1 MKLRQ
6 LAGQYIPKALRRYVF
21 PPWAIAQSQPDEP
34 RPLKSV
40 QLYAVVAAWME
51 ADIIEAT
58 ISNAFVQG
66 ADRVFLI
73 DNDSPDDTVQ
83 RAQKAGAELSLTYKT
98 STYDEDYRINIMNEF
113 VRHTSMSSN
122 AEHLWW
128 LWLDADEFPRPQSGG
143 TIRNMLASLDRRF
156 RVVGARFLNHY
167 PSPRKVAYMQ
177 GQHPID
183 YQPLCEELKSS
194 MCLEG
199 HRKHPLIRWD
209 SEGPEII
216 STKGFHVASCSARPL
231 FEPVE
236 PLIIHHFPYRNEEA
250 TRQRMHQLWSPLS
263 AGCSRAKHGDLAVT
277 HMKTRLDSLDAVYAG
292 DWESVKSLY
301 AEEPRQ
307 GVSVSDWR
315 EVDPLISADIPRWYS
330 PRH

>member
-6 LAGQYIPKALRRYVF
+6 LARQYVPKSVRRYVF
-21 PPWAIAQSQPDEP
+21 RPWAIARPQPGEP
-34 RPLKSV
+34 RPLESLL
-40 QLYAVVAAWME
+40 LYAVIGAWME

-58 ISNAFVQG
+58 ISNAFVHG
-66 ADRVFLI
+66 VDRVFLI

-83 RAQKAGAELSLTYKT
+83 RAQKAGAEHVLTYKT
-98 STYDEDYRINIMNEF
+98 STYDEDYRIKIMNEF
-113 VRHTSMSSN
+113 VRHISRSSN

-143 TIRNMLASLDRRF
+143 TIRNMLASLDRKF

-167 PSPRKVAYMQ
+167 PSPRKVAYVQ
-177 GQHPID
+177 GKHPLD

-209 SEGPEII
+209 REGPEIV

-231 FEPVE
+231 FEPVA
-236 PLIIHHFPYRNEEA
+236 PLIIHHFPYRNEED
-250 TRQRMHQLWSPLS
+250 TRKRMHQLWSPLTT
-263 AGCSRAKHGDLAVT
+263 GHSRAKHEDLAVT

-292 DWESVKSLY
+292 DWKSVKSLH
-301 AEEPRQ
+301 AEEPTQ
-307 GVSVSDWR
+307 GVSVADWR
-315 EVDPLISADIPRWYS
+315 VVDPLISADIPLWYS